1 MSFNFSC
8 PVCGCLLE
16 KDGGSLRCAS
26 GHCFDLAKQ
35 GYVNLLQSQKSSAKR
50 HGDDRLMVKSRS
62 DFLNKGYYDILARK
76 ISERVG
82 ELICDD
88 MKLADLGCG
97 ECYYTAAISEDF
109 PKIDIGGVDIS
120 KYALIGGSKR
130 NKSISLAVASTF
142 DLPISD
148 SYCDC
153 VMSVFAPYSIDEIKR
168 VLKADGKFIRAYPLE
183 KHLMGLKSMIYDKPY
198 LNDVDRSVP
207 DGFEL
212 MSRDEI
218 GTVISLDNNSDIE
231 ALFEMTPYYYKTGS
245 KDQSKVR
252 SLSSLK
258 TEIQFGLD
266 VYRKF

>member
-109 PKIDIGGVDIS
+109 P
-120 KYALIGGSKR
+120 A
-130 NKSISLAVASTF
+130 
-142 DLPISD
+142 
-148 SYCDC
+148 
-153 VMSVFAPYSIDEIKR
+153 
-168 VLKADGKFIRAYPLE
+168 GKL
-183 KHLMGLKSMIYDKPY
+183 
-198 LNDVDRSVP
+198 
-207 DGFEL
+207 
-212 MSRDEI
+212 
-218 GTVISLDNNSDIE
+218 
-231 ALFEMTPYYYKTGS
+231 
-245 KDQSKVR
+245 
-252 SLSSLK
+252 
-258 TEIQFGLD
+258 
-266 VYRKF
+266 

>member
-1 MSFNFSC
+1 MNFDFIC
-8 PVCGCLLE
+8 PVCMDSL
-16 KDGGSLRCAS
+16 KKTDGTMKCEN
-26 GHCFDLAKQ
+26 GHCFDIAKQ

-50 HGDDRLMVKSRS
+50 HGDDKLMVKSRS

-88 MKLADLGCG
+88 MRLADLGCG
-97 ECYYTAAISEDF
+97 ECYYTAAIADDYPE
-109 PKIDIGGVDIS
+109 IVIGGIDIS
-120 KYALIGGSKR
+120 KYALIGGSRR

-142 DLPISD
+142 DLPIAD
-148 SYCDC
+148 GYCDC

-168 VLKADGKFIRAYPLE
+168 VLKSDGKFIRAYPLE
-183 KHLMGLKSMIYDKPY
+183 KHLMGLKSVIYDKPY

-212 MSRDEI
+212 MCRDEI
-218 GTVISLDNNSDIE
+218 GDVISLDNNSDIE

-266 VYRKF
+266 VYRKL